1 MKKSGHSRPAR
12 EPLPPPDAQDPVVE
26 AYKKHVDRSLLREN
40 LRLSV
45 EERLEKFLRNMSL
58 IRELQAAGD
67 RLRNKKGTP

>member
-1 MKKSGHSRPAR
+1 MESSHPRPPR
-12 EPLPPPDAQDPVVE
+12 EPLPPPDAHDPVVE

>member
-1 MKKSGHSRPAR
+1 MKSRHSRPPR

-45 EERLEKFLRNMSL
+45 EERLQKFLRNMSL
-58 IRELQAAGD
+58 VQELRAAGE
-67 RLRNKKGTP
+67 RLRNSKETP